1 MNVDK
6 IPYRELMAEAAER
19 NLCHFSDLINLYPPK
34 LSTYRITERDVDQ
47 AAEYM
52 KHRGLDEHT
61 KDLKGWVGVS
71 TSGFG
76 HLDITEPIVLDAKDK
91 DDLGRARP
99 SGPIDMGQIE
109 AAAVVQARKMA
120 AESDKK
126 CLINDAFLGTA
137 PRVIPRSVPDASQ
150 GKIVRDGI
158 HVTPQRNRL
167 VRSGILSD
175 VTNLIPISWLES
187 DEPFGRRQLDGQPS
201 SPTDLNAYEV
211 RTSPGRQMLQMP
223 ITLSQ
228 FVPGKY
234 VGTAL
239 EAGMTC
245 TEFHPVSVQTNH
257 LQPQTSLLASST
269 IAMAAMRRSR
279 VLRTTTDDSRCDHPS
294 LGVTRAENTDL
305 RRQVASM
312 QALINSNGA
321 VQDKDNGLFGTAAG
335 PEVSAVVSGGLTAG
349 YQSLSNRRETPATT
363 VDQHDTTKDS
373 TEPPAAQDSCNPRE
387 YRKELEELSS
397 PVAAANTNSVQL
409 QLSREIDKICRRHL
423 WEEGKAPV
431 GRPRAPRPASMEVAE
446 DDSDYTPGSSAG
458 TKRRQSVQAQKTPVK
473 QRKLGTTPKTPVRS
487 QFRTAPMTSSPRE
500 PIKPL
505 NLISI
510 DRQRASGQEGA
521 SLPSNAPPSPVVP
534 ISPCPRRSSKATG
547 TGGEPNKGKKNAAPI
562 FGLHRNQ
569 ELARPAD
576 STENAEYAWSAETAD
591 FAANSEVARYALRAN
606 RLAGDGLR
614 IGPSGWPEDALT
626 ALTKLKD
633 EFHAVEFQQRGS
645 ATRNAEEI
653 KFAGCAGR
661 ALYAE
666 FATEA
671 EFALEVS
678 GDGCEETDGHDDVA
692 WS

>member
-52 KHRGLDEHT
+52 KHRGLDEYT

-109 AAAVVQARKMA
+109 AAAIVQARKMA

-167 VRSGILSD
+167 VRSGILSN

-223 ITLSQ
+223 ITFSQ

-257 LQPQTSLLASST
+257 LQPQTSLLARST

-321 VQDKDNGLFGTAAG
+321 VQDKYNGLFGTAAG

-349 YQSLSNRRETPATT
+349 YQSLSNRQETPATT

-373 TEPPAAQDSCNPRE
+373 TEPPSAQDSCSPRG
-387 YRKELEELSS
+387 YRKEIEELSS

-446 DDSDYTPGSSAG
+446 DDSDYTPGSSTG
-458 TKRRQSVQAQKTPVK
+458 KKRRQSVQAQKTPVK

-521 SLPSNAPPSPVVP
+521 SLSSNAPPSPVVP